1 MGVMSR
7 NDASPFVTVP
17 EERTESTESQKA
29 RSYAFRPSYEQE
41 TYRFAKDYV
50 DPRFPCKEV
59 PYARLK
65 RIFDIVVALLALILF
80 SPIMLL
86 AALLIRLTSPGPI
99 IFRQVR
105 VGKGGRYFWC
115 YKFRSMCVDAEQK
128 KQQLLHLNEAKGPVF
143 KMKRDP
149 RVTPVGAI
157 LRKLSIDEL
166 PQLINVLKGDMSIVG
181 PRPPIPSEVEQYNE
195 QARQRL
201 AVLPGLTCLWQVSG
215 RSNISFDRWVELD
228 LAYIENMSFL
238 TDLKILLQTIPA
250 VLTGSGAH

>member
-1 MGVMSR
+1 MSQ
-7 NDASPFVTVP
+7 NSASPFVTVQ
-17 EERTESTESQKA
+17 EERTDLIENQKS
-29 RSYAFRPSYEQE
+29 RSYSVRPSYEQE
-41 TYRFAKDYV
+41 IRRFAKDYV

-65 RIFDIVVALLALILF
+65 RIFDIVVALFALILF

-181 PRPPIPSEVEQYNE
+181 PRPPLPSEVEQYDDY
-195 QARQRL
+195 ARQRL

-215 RSNISFDRWVELD
+215 RSNISFERWVELD
-228 LAYIENMSFL
+228 LLYIETMSFL
-238 TDLKILLQTIPA
+238 TDVKILLQTIPA

>member
-1 MGVMSR
+1 MSQ
-7 NDASPFVTVP
+7 NSASPFVTVQ
-17 EERTESTESQKA
+17 EERTDLIENQKS
-29 RSYAFRPSYEQE
+29 RSYSVRPSYEQE
-41 TYRFAKDYV
+41 IHRFAKDYV

-65 RIFDIVVALLALILF
+65 RIFDIVVALFALILF

-181 PRPPIPSEVEQYNE
+181 PRPPLPSEVEQYDDY
-195 QARQRL
+195 ARQRL

-215 RSNISFDRWVELD
+215 RSNISFERWVELD
-228 LAYIENMSFL
+228 LLYIETMSFL
-238 TDLKILLQTIPA
+238 TDVKILLQTIPA